1 LPQVCTFYGITIYI
15 YYDDHPDPHFHAFYG
30 GREVMV
36 AITDLR
42 AMDGA
47 ITPRAMG
54 LVVEWASRNFG
65 ALMEDWALAEQH
77 LPLRKMA
84 PLK

>member
-1 LPQVCTFYGITIYI
+1 MT
-15 YYDDHPDPHFHAFYG
+15 
-30 GREVMV
+30 V

-42 AMDGA
+42 AMDIA

-54 LVVEWASRNFG
+54 LVVEWAAKNSG

-77 LPLRKMA
+77 LPLRKIA